1 MGKQVE
7 IKKVQVHQF
16 MIWSTEPFIRD
27 TTIDQKLV
35 HQLMVILKPIFG
47 FNERTLHPE
56 ILQFIRSKYGDI
68 NWNVLT
74 IYIYI
79 FLLHFLL
86 FAFIPGFIAAR
97 ASGNVN
103 RIDQVVEYVKKF
115 WKKWVQSRA
124 KQTKQKLSV

>member
-7 IKKVQVHQF
+7 IKKVQVHRF
-16 MIWSTEPFIRD
+16 MIWSTEPFIQD
-27 TTIDQKLV
+27 KTIDQKLV

-56 ILQFIRSKYGDI
+56 MLQFIRSKYGDL
-68 NWNVLT
+68 NWNVPL
-74 IYIYI
+74 YIHI
-79 FLLHFLL
+79 FLLNFLL

-103 RIDQVVEYVKKF
+103 RIDQVVQYVKTF
-115 WKKWVQSRA
+115 WKKWVLSRA